1 MNKSTLKKIYLSF
14 LIVLLAG
21 GAEAQQ
27 PQLKNTDA
35 VPAPVKVLAAGSLTG
50 AMTAIAQLYTQKTGQ
65 KIEAQF
71 GPAGLL
77 RERIENGEQADIF
90 ASANM
95 EHPQALADKGLATQP
110 VVLLRTRLCA
120 KALPDFELTQDN
132 FLDRLLD
139 PKTGLGTSTP
149 KADPGGDYTWMV
161 FAKAEKLRPGAQAVL
176 EAKAQQLV
184 GGKDS
189 QPAPNGQNAME
200 FAFDQ
205 KTVDISVGYC
215 SSRQTNADPKY
226 TTIVLPD
233 ALAVNANYGMSV
245 VFRESKLQTAAYQ
258 FALFLLSPEA
268 QALAAQYQFIPVNLP
283 VEN

>member
-14 LIVLLAG
+14 LSVLLAG

-110 VVLLRTRLCA
+110 VVLLRNRLCA
-120 KALPDFELTQDN
+120 KAHFVIHN
-132 FLDRLLD
+132 
-139 PKTGLGTSTP
+139 S
-149 KADPGGDYTWMV
+149 
-161 FAKAEKLRPGAQAVL
+161 
-176 EAKAQQLV
+176 
-184 GGKDS
+184 
-189 QPAPNGQNAME
+189 
-200 FAFDQ
+200 
-205 KTVDISVGYC
+205 
-215 SSRQTNADPKY
+215 
-226 TTIVLPD
+226 
-233 ALAVNANYGMSV
+233 
-245 VFRESKLQTAAYQ
+245 LQ
-258 FALFLLSPEA
+258 PEA
-268 QALAAQYQFIPVNLP
+268 RVRT
-283 VEN
+283 